1 MPDTLLTHIKK
12 MITLLKLIY
21 TSKNLSIT
29 DIVNET
35 GFNRSQVYT
44 LLEVLERLGLIK
56 RERIRAVPP
65 RTIITLT
72 DKGSNFMKCIEQ
84 SIDINTLLLE

>member
-12 MITLLKLIY
+12 LFTLLKLIY

-44 LLEVLERLGLIK
+44 LLEVLERLRLIK

-84 SIDINTLLLE
+84 SIDIDTLLLE

>member
-12 MITLLKLIY
+12 LITLLKLIY

-29 DIVNET
+29 DIVNKT

-56 RERIRAVPP
+56 KNE
-65 RTIITLT
+65 
-72 DKGSNFMKCIEQ
+72 
-84 SIDINTLLLE
+84 